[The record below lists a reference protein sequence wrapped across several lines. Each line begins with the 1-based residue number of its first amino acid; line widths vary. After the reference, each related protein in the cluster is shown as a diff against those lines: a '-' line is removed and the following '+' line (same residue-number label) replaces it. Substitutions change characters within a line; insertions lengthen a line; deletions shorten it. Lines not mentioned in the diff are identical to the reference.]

1 MDFINNEPLNHLNWI
16 NPSKLK
22 YFSQKR
28 DKIFIDKYFNWFKNI
43 LKNINGNILQ
53 IGGGSGAG
61 MISVILSKF
70 TDELIVLDY
79 SLNMLNIV
87 KKTIKLNL
95 NSSKNIKFVEEKIE
109 NYTELSNIDNIIF
122 TYSMSFSD
130 VNKTIKNLDKNC
142 KIGCK
147 IFIME
152 AFKPFVA
159 LMRTDLIEKDK
170 KYYLKWKNNSLK
182 IEKLLDKNKNW
193 KKNSKKKIIKSFTSE
208 TPVIILNYIKI
219 K

>member
-1 MDFINNEPLNHLNWI
+1 MDFINNEPLNHLDWI

-53 IGGGSGAG
+53 IGGGSTSG

-95 NSSKNIKFVEEKIE
+95 NSSKNIKFVEEKME

-130 VNKTIKNLDKNC
+130 VYKTIKNLDKNC

-170 KYYLKWKNNSLK
+170 KHYLKWKNNSLK

>member
-1 MDFINNEPLNHLNWI
+1 MDFINNEPLNHLDWI

-53 IGGGSGAG
+53 IGGGSTSG

-95 NSSKNIKFVEEKIE
+95 NSSKNIKFVEEKME

-130 VNKTIKNLDKNC
+130 VYKTIKNLDKNC

-170 KYYLKWKNNSLK
+170 KYFLKWKNNSLK